1 MRVIISAG
9 GTGGHIYPAL
19 SIIHKIKEKEPDSE
33 FLYIGTTDRM
43 EKDIVP
49 NLGIHYVG
57 IKASGLSKNIVKLT
71 KSLCYAYSGISKCK
85 RLIRDFNP
93 DIVIGVGGYV
103 TTPVIIAAHKLHKKV
118 VLHEQNSIPG
128 KVNKVLSKY
137 ADAIFISMRSSAKYF
152 EHKNIIFTG
161 NPRSEDVL
169 LETKASKNQYG
180 LSLSKKLVL
189 ITTGS
194 LGANTINS
202 KIMGMLPKL
211 KSKNY
216 EVLLVTGKASYDEV
230 SKYSLPSNVKITPY
244 IEHMAG
250 VLKFTDLIISRA
262 GATIISEVTALGI
275 PSIIIPSPY
284 VANNHQEINAVDLEK
299 NHAALVIRES
309 ELTEDVL
316 LDSIDRVLNDH
327 LLYKD
332 LSLNAKKMSNPKSA
346 TKIYQEIRN
355 IIK

>member
-284 VANNHQEINAVDLEK
+284 VANNHQYYNALEIKNNGGGEIIIEKDLTSDKLLSKINE
-299 NHAALVIRES
+299 
-309 ELTEDVL
+309 VL
-316 LDSIDRVLNDH
+316 LNRDVYLKMKEN
-327 LLYKD
+327 L
-332 LSLNAKKMSNPKSA
+332 KKMSMNNSSDL
-346 TKIYQEIRN
+346 IYN
-355 IIK
+355 KLKDLIK